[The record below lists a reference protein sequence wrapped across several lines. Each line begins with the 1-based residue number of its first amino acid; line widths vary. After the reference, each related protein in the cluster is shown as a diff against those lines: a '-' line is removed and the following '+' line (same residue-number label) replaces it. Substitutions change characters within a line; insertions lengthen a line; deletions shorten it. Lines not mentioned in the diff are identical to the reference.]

1 MKITAKAP
9 VRIDLAGGWTDVSP
23 FSEKY
28 GGEVVNLAIN
38 IYAEAIL
45 TIDSNNILQT
55 TYTCAAPVGS
65 GLGTTGAIN
74 VALTAAIR
82 AAGLDDNKRDG
93 WPDSTESSGIAE
105 RAFQVEAALGNR
117 GGRQDQWAAAL
128 GGWNHLMFVGDNVE
142 LLPFEPRDSAL
153 AWLQKHLILADSGI
167 KHTSGDLHESIW
179 QRFEAGDADV
189 EASLLTIRQSAK
201 LMAQGLQQDRRD
213 YVMQALRDICA
224 ALDKMAPEL
233 HDPFRT
239 VVDPLIV
246 TKSVAAWKALGAGGG
261 GVAALLCQAGK
272 REKVEAA
279 CCAAGWSLI
288 DWQPDTTGL
297 SITFD

>member
-1 MKITAKAP
+1 MKIKVRAP

-23 FSEKY
+23 FTSKY

-38 IYAEAIL
+38 IYAETTLAV
-45 TIDSNNILQT
+45 DSNNILQT
-55 TYTCAAPVGS
+55 TYTCAAPIGS

-74 VALTAAIR
+74 VSLTAAIR

-93 WPDSTESSGIAE
+93 WPDSSERCDIAE
-105 RAFQVEAALGNR
+105 RAFQIEAALGNR

-153 AWLQKHLILADSGI
+153 AWLQKHLILVDSGI
-167 KHTSGDLHESIW
+167 KHVSGDLHESIW

-224 ALDKMAPEL
+224 ALDTMAPEL
-233 HDPFRT
+233 HDPFRP
-239 VVDPLIV
+239 VVDPLLT
-246 TKSVAAWKALGAGGG
+246 TKTIAAWKALGAGGG

-279 CCAAGWSLI
+279 CSAAGWSLI
-288 DWQPDTTGL
+288 DWQPDTSGL
-297 SITFD
+297 TITFD